1 MHKWQY
7 FQSNETKLTIGV
19 LRRLQGHLPGHH
31 GDAIFSRV
39 PFSFDH
45 LFLLIVQDQL
55 DAVEDVAVLGVL
67 AAWQVGKSKLMSKR
81 ASYTSYCPSN
91 PQKQHIEFKKFKAK
105 KSDQK

>member
-1 MHKWQY
+1 MYSWQY

-67 AAWQVGKSKLMSKR
+67 AAWQVGKSK
-81 ASYTSYCPSN
+81 TDV
-91 PQKQHIEFKKFKAK
+91 K
-105 KSDQK
+105 KSFLHFLLSKQPSTAKH